1 MNDFI
6 DTQRVWLEVDLDA
19 ISHTGKI
26 IRQELLPPQT
36 KIMAVLKSDAYGLG
50 ATYLATYLE
59 EKELV
64 DWFAVACISEAISLR
79 KSGVTKPILILGHT
93 SCCYAS
99 LLATYKLTQTVGSL
113 EYALALHQELI
124 KHNQRIDIHLKINTG
139 MNRLGFD
146 YTKPQDE
153 SSFLHEILTVLAMT
167 TLCST
172 GMYSHLCTSLSY
184 TAKDKEMSI
193 FQAQN
198 FMKAKELLEKYH
210 GPLEYYHLCNTGGAI
225 NYPKYAFDMI
235 RVGSLL
241 WGLCG
246 VTPDISQRITPHFPT
261 TIQMKSKVVM
271 TRTLKPSD
279 YAGYAFGYQAQKETD
294 IAIVSCGYTDG
305 FSRSQ
310 SNQGFVLIHG
320 QKAKVIGK
328 VCMDSMMIDI
338 SGIKD
343 VKIGDIVTIF
353 GNDGNLTIT
362 CGQVAQNA
370 DMIEPEVTTLI
381 GRRVPRMYYENKT
394 LKHIENF
401 L

>member
-1 MNDFI
+1 
-6 DTQRVWLEVDLDA
+6 
-19 ISHTGKI
+19 
-26 IRQELLPPQT
+26 
-36 KIMAVLKSDAYGLG
+36 
-50 ATYLATYLE
+50 
-59 EKELV
+59 
-64 DWFAVACISEAISLR
+64 
-79 KSGVTKPILILGHT
+79 
-93 SCCYAS
+93 
-99 LLATYKLTQTVGSL
+99 
-113 EYALALHQELI
+113 
-124 KHNQRIDIHLKINTG
+124 
-139 MNRLGFD
+139 
-146 YTKPQDE
+146 
-153 SSFLHEILTVLAMT
+153 
-167 TLCST
+167 
-172 GMYSHLCTSLSY
+172 
-184 TAKDKEMSI
+184 
-193 FQAQN
+193 
-198 FMKAKELLEKYH
+198 
-210 GPLEYYHLCNTGGAI
+210 
-225 NYPKYAFDMI
+225 
-235 RVGSLL
+235 
-241 WGLCG
+241 
-246 VTPDISQRITPHFPT
+246 
-261 TIQMKSKVVM
+261 MKSKVVM

-294 IAIVSCGYTDG
+294 LAIVSCGYTDG